1 MANVMTNVVR
11 RPKDVIVVA
20 VLLIVFGLG
29 EIWVGMFGNFLGIL
43 SQSIPPSA
51 ATAIVCAFYSL
62 GGVAL
67 LVTRR
72 QWGTILSLIF
82 IGAEVLGRAYLV
94 ATGVA
99 PSHGAD
105 FYKIVVGAII
115 AIGFMSYI
123 ALRSFSKSAASAR
136 SPRP

>member
-43 SQSIPPSA
+43 SQSIRPSP
-51 ATAIVCAFYSL
+51 ATAIVGAFYSL

-67 LVTRR
+67 LTTRR

-105 FYKIVVGAII
+105 FYKIVIGAII
-115 AIGFMSYI
+115 AVCFMSYI
-123 ALRSFSKSAASAR
+123 AFRSFSRNPAGAR
-136 SPRP
+136 P

>member
-1 MANVMTNVVR
+1 MANVMTRATR
-11 RPKDVIVVA
+11 RPRDVIVVA

-43 SQSIPPSA
+43 SQAIPPSA
-51 ATAIVCAFYSL
+51 ATAIVGAFYSL

-72 QWGTILSLIF
+72 RWGAILSLIF

-105 FYKIVVGAII
+105 FYKIVIGAII

-123 ALRSFSKSAASAR
+123 ALRSFSR
-136 SPRP
+136 STAGAGP

>member
-51 ATAIVCAFYSL
+51 ATAIVGAFYSL

-123 ALRSFSKSAASAR
+123 ALRSFSKSAASA
-136 SPRP
+136 PRP